1 MAITSAPVAKRTS
14 ATCCPGMVAETRRA
28 TRAIDANKVDAA
40 MALSTAL
47 DDADA
52 DRTGFLR

>member
-1 MAITSAPVAKRTS
+1 
-14 ATCCPGMVAETRRA
+14 MVAETRRA